1 MEKIKYSLWT
11 IICLMAIAS
20 CDLDNYDEPDARFYG
35 KIIDETTGENF
46 IMSSQGLQVRMWEI
60 SYKDNPSPRNI
71 NVKDDAT
78 FNNNKLFPG
87 AYQTLVTNGAFWP
100 VRDTVTIRLESG
112 KAIEQNFTVTPYLKV
127 NIVDYKL
134 EGTTLNI
141 RGKISAP
148 ITDGLP
154 RVLDIRP
161 FVAITKYVGSANIT
175 AYSDPFRI
183 DINKNFNEI
192 PSDQIFSMSVT
203 GLLSGRTF
211 YIRLGARVDDSF
223 KANNFSE
230 IIEIKVP

>member
-1 MEKIKYSLWT
+1 MKKIKYSLWT

-20 CDLDNYDEPDARFYG
+20 CDLDNYDEPDARFFG

-46 IMSSQGLQVRMWEI
+46 IMSSQGLQVRMWET
-60 SYKDNPSPRNI
+60 SYKENPTPRDI

-87 AYQTLVTNGAFWP
+87 EYQALVSNGAFWP
-100 VRDTVTIRLESG
+100 MRDTLTVRLTSG
-112 KAIEQNFTVTPYLKV
+112 KATEQNFTVTPYLKV
-127 NIVDYKL
+127 SIVDYSL
-134 EGTTLNI
+134 NGATLNI
-141 RGKISAP
+141 RGKIEAP
-148 ITDGLP
+148 IAAGLP

-161 FVAITKYVGSANIT
+161 FVAITRYVGSANIT

-183 DINKNFNEI
+183 DINKDFSEI
-192 PSDQIFSMSVT
+192 PADQIYSMSIT

-211 YIRLGARVDDSF
+211 YVRLGARVDDSY

>member
-1 MEKIKYSLWT
+1 MT
-11 IICLMAIAS
+11 IAS

-46 IMSSQGLQVRMWEI
+46 IMSSQGLQVRMWET
-60 SYKDNPSPRNI
+60 SYKDNPSPRDI

-78 FNNNKLFPG
+78 FNNDKLFPG
-87 AYQTLVTNGAFWP
+87 TYQVLVTNGAFWP
-100 VRDTVTIRLESG
+100 VRDTAIVRLESS
-112 KAIEQNFTVTPYLKV
+112 KATEQNFTVTPYLKV
-127 NIVDYKL
+127 GIVDYSL
-134 EGTTLNI
+134 DGTTLNI
-141 RGKISAP
+141 RGRISAP
-148 ITDGLP
+148 IAEGLP

-183 DINKNFNEI
+183 DINKNIGEI
-192 PSDQIFSMSVT
+192 PSDQIFAMSIT

-211 YIRLGARVDDSF
+211 YVRLGARVDDSF